1 MKDLFSEDYV
11 QTEIK
16 LEGDSLDDSDVY
28 LYKKMITKMTPD
40 KRKTSLS
47 STCKTINQDQIKG
60 LNKQKT

>member
-47 STCKTINQDQIKG
+47 STCKITNQD
-60 LNKQKT
+60 